1 MIKGR
6 IHTTGGSCVP
16 EMQRYLKSSSSNTTC
31 EYYLPLCTF
40 ALNLTGSHESAR
52 DAVQEV
58 FYRIWK
64 NRGDIQIDHSI
75 RAWLYKAVRNQA
87 LNMIEQQRSRLRLA
101 ERWKEEMNSEAGVH
115 GAGRQG
121 TERGELL
128 FDEGSERENLVRRIW
143 EMVGKMPPQ
152 RKMVFELH
160 RRHGLSY
167 EEIARVM
174 QISRKTVE
182 NHMGRALEE
191 LRNGLHAGREEKAD
205 QQVGSPDADVLVD
218 WKRRRE

>member
-1 MIKGR
+1 REVIPLFAYRPLHPYLSVLLARTFLYSCPLRHHQFRPCAWKSCSWEKSIEIRSFWKNWKFSVNCDSIQLHVPRRCMIKGR

-75 RAWLYKAVRNQA
+75 RAWLYKPVRNQA
-87 LNMIEQQRSRLRLA
+87 LNMIEQQRSRL
-101 ERWKEEMNSEAGVH
+101 
-115 GAGRQG
+115 
-121 TERGELL
+121 
-128 FDEGSERENLVRRIW
+128 
-143 EMVGKMPPQ
+143 
-152 RKMVFELH
+152 
-160 RRHGLSY
+160 
-167 EEIARVM
+167 
-174 QISRKTVE
+174 
-182 NHMGRALEE
+182 
-191 LRNGLHAGREEKAD
+191 
-205 QQVGSPDADVLVD
+205 
-218 WKRRRE
+218 